1 MVIFCPMDQLGC
13 FKASALVFPSI
24 SSFLSPKKGPP
35 EAVNKRDSTDFSSSP
50 RRHCQMAECS
60 ESMGKSSARYSESI
74 GIIKCPAQTSVS
86 LLAKAIFFPALIAEI
101 VGRIPIMPTNAT
113 TTISASGRVA
123 SSIKP
128 SIPEDTGISKSVESV
143 SAKASSYT
151 QSFGTCHSPACSFK
165 SSILDFTES
174 PITLCSG

>member
-1 MVIFCPMDQLGC
+1 MIFCPMDQLGC

-24 SSFLSPKKGPP
+24 SSFFSPKKGPP
-35 EAVNKRDSTDFSSSP
+35 DAVNKRDSTDLSSSP

-60 ESMGKSSARYSESI
+60 ESMGKSLARYSKSI
-74 GIIKCPAQTSVS
+74 GIIKCPAQTNVS
-86 LLAKAIFFPALIAEI
+86 LLANAIFFPALIAEI
-101 VGRIPIMPTNAT
+101 VGRIPIIPTKAI
-113 TTISASGRVA
+113 TTISASGSVA

-128 SIPEDTGISKSVESV
+128 SIPEDTGISKSVESF

-151 QSFGTCHSPACSFK
+151 QSLGTCHSLACSFK

-174 PITLCSG
+174 PMTLCSG